1 MSHRITTKTKITD
14 KNLAETAL
22 KAAGWTFNE
31 DGNRLFITSGPMR
44 NASLNLSNGEVVGDT
59 DYHDSGSLGAL
70 RQHYG
75 LAAYKAQCF
84 EQGATIESE
93 TVDAKTGEI
102 VLVCTASFG

>member
-14 KNLAETAL
+14 KKLAAQAL
-22 KAAGWTFNE
+22 KAAGWSFTE
-31 DGNRLFITSGPMR
+31 DGNRLFITDGPMR
-44 NASLNLSNGEVVGDT
+44 NASLNLSTGEVVGDT
-59 DYHDSGSLGAL
+59 DYHNSDNLGAL

-93 TVDAKTGEI
+93 SVDAKTGEI
-102 VLVCTASFG
+102 VLVVTASFG